1 MARVSAE
8 PSSWGSRAYTLDHL
22 FLPCL
27 HSLPSV
33 SSMLVNKNTISSPG
47 FSPGLQ
53 TLDFFPSISPWTSPR
68 HSSNLSLGPAL
79 SIHPGSGSPSLLAA
93 QATCLGGCLDPAFSL
108 ACYDLRGMYAEF
120 MKPPTTPALSDSA
133 VADVRGGSAFAYFRS
148 SHVTLAVSSCT
159 YSSQA
164 FVQ

>member
-1 MARVSAE
+1 MPDALLLMARVSAG

-33 SSMLVNKNTISSPG
+33 SSMLVNKNTTSSPG

-53 TLDFFPSISPWTSPR
+53 TLDFFPSTSPWTSPR

-79 SIHPGSGSPSLLAA
+79 SHPPWEWQPQPASCSSHMPG
-93 QATCLGGCLDPAFSL
+93 CLGSSHMPSHKAVLTLLSSL
-108 ACYDLRGMYAEF
+108 PCCDLRGMYAVYE
-120 MKPPTTPALSDSA
+120 AA
-133 VADVRGGSAFAYFRS
+133 HHS
-148 SHVTLAVSSCT
+148 SLERFCCC
-159 YSSQA
+159 
-164 FVQ
+164 